1 MPAAGPEAAPGG
13 GGAGRRRAHPHR
25 MSLPTPAL
33 DSLLMAVE
41 EAVTLALEGDAA
53 AGYELLITS
62 RAGALEGERNFEPW
76 AETLER
82 LWDRA

>member
-1 MPAAGPEAAPGG
+1 MT
-13 GGAGRRRAHPHR
+13 
-25 MSLPTPAL
+25 LPTPAL

-62 RAGALEGERNFEPW
+62 RARALEGERNFEPW

-82 LWDRA
+82 LWDRASVRGAAGNGAGVKGYRR